1 MRIASTCNR
10 LLGRGAGRSWFAAA
24 WLASGLVAATGHAE
38 ETTNSGAGTAL
49 RSTTAR
55 LDFTINIDRMV
66 YLRVGNG
73 GAHAGGASGTGPAAS
88 GAVNN
93 LSLGLGPMSIPGVPT
108 TTVNG
113 NNQAVN
119 WNGAVPAY
127 ATPAAAS
134 LPVEVRSNAGQV
146 RITAQVSAPLTN
158 GSFIIPMSEI
168 AITSSNVAQLPA
180 PVVPDTGTGPAVN
193 VALGGPGTAAAPT
206 LLTYRTANWSFNYV
220 PVTSPV
226 AGNYSGQIT
235 FSASAP

>member
-1 MRIASTCNR
+1 MNLAACCSRVPGQDAVRIWLAI
-10 LLGRGAGRSWFAAA
+10 A
-24 WLASGLVAATGHAE
+24 WLTSGLVTTPGHAE
-38 ETTNSGAGTAL
+38 ETTNTGTGT
-49 RSTTAR
+49 RTTSAR

-66 YLRVGNG
+66 FLRVGNG
-73 GAHAGGASGTGPAAS
+73 GAHAGGASGAGPAAS
-88 GAVNN
+88 GSVNS
-93 LSLGLGPMSIPGVPT
+93 LSFGLGPMSIPGVPT
-108 TTVNG
+108 SPVNG
-113 NNQAVN
+113 NNQTVN
-119 WNGAVPAY
+119 WNGGVPGY

-180 PVVPDTGTGPAVN
+180 PTVPDTGTGPAVN

-206 LLTYRTANWSFNYV
+206 LLTYRTANWSFSYV

>member
-1 MRIASTCNR
+1 MNLAACCSRVPGRDAVRIWLAI
-10 LLGRGAGRSWFAAA
+10 A
-24 WLASGLVAATGHAE
+24 WLTSGLVTTPGHAE
-38 ETTNSGAGTAL
+38 QTTNTGTGT
-49 RSTTAR
+49 RTTSAR

-66 YLRVGNG
+66 FLRVGNG
-73 GAHAGGASGTGPAAS
+73 GAHAGGASGAGPAAS
-88 GAVNN
+88 GSVNS
-93 LSLGLGPMSIPGVPT
+93 LSFGLGPMSIPGVPT
-108 TTVNG
+108 SPVNG
-113 NNQAVN
+113 NNQAMN
-119 WNGAVPAY
+119 WNGATPGY

-180 PVVPDTGTGPAVN
+180 PTVPDTGTGPAVN

-206 LLTYRTANWSFNYV
+206 LLTYRTANWSFSYV

>member
-1 MRIASTCNR
+1 MRIA
-10 LLGRGAGRSWFAAA
+10 GACRRFFRQNAGQSWLAAA
-24 WLASGLVAATGHAE
+24 GLVSGLVWATGHAE
-38 ETTNSGAGTAL
+38 ETTNQGGGTRA
-49 RSTTAR
+49 TTVR

-88 GAVNN
+88 GAINN

-119 WNGAVPAY
+119 WNGAAPGY
-127 ATPAAAS
+127 ATPSAS

-158 GSFIIPMSEI
+158 GSVIIPMSEI

-220 PVTSPV
+220 PVTLPV